1 MIDVLQGAK
10 CASSWPF
17 KGQPHKMVKQTQTI
31 RRLLPTNCLSVF
43 GYFLGLAHKGLTVD
57 SVFIFCV
64 VNEFQLIFALP
75 FWLEIIYRSGYTG
88 VFCEKDF
95 LKNFLKFTRKHLCQS
110 PFFNGVVG
118 LSPATLLK
126 RDSGTGVFL
135 WMLLNI

>member
-95 LKNFLKFTRKHLCQS
+95 LKNFLKFTRKHLRQS